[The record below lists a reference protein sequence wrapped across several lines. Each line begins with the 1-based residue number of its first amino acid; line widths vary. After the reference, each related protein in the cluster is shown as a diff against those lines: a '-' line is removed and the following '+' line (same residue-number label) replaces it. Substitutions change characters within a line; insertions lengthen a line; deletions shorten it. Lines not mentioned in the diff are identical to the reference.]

1 MRVEVEQRLRLAL
14 QPLEQREQHD
24 VLVHVREVAGVE
36 GVAIVH
42 NRDD

>member
-1 MRVEVEQRLRLAL
+1 LFQA
-14 QPLEQREQHD
+14 LEQRQQHD

-42 NRDD
+42 NRDDSS